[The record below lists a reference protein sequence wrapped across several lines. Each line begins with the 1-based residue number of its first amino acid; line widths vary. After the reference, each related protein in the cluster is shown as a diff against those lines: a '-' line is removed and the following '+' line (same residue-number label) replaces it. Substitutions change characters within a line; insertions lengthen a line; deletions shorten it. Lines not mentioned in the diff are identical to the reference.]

1 MSADRRLASF
11 LYSQATA
18 WPRISAT
25 LSRCQYPS
33 PVDHVPVLADR
44 QRRGALDLFKHFGAA
59 CTTLV
64 SKEK

>member
-1 MSADRRLASF
+1 
-11 LYSQATA
+11 
-18 WPRISAT
+18 
-25 LSRCQYPS
+25 
-33 PVDHVPVLADR
+33 VDHVPVLADR